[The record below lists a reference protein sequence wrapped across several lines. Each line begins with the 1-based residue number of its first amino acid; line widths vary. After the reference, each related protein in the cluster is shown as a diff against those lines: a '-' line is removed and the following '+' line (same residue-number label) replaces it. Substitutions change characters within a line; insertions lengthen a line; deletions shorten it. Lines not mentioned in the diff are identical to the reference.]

1 MGSTVG
7 YKGWTKKQIVA
18 LLNESWKDKLK
29 KSALRNTKDKCEFVL
44 WQVVEGNDGKN
55 FIAAFLLSYYTEDKE
70 WGYKDV
76 CESMYPREINC
87 PVSYLK
93 LAPVACEKWREEV
106 RRFNKGEPTTGIVNF
121 SAGDAQNSCNT
132 QRAFRVVKNIP
143 AAIGKGDPVKLSCGE
158 KVEFG
163 YVSDFVSDD
172 RNEQISKLIE
182 IANDWNQYE
191 YNRFRR
197 VIIERND
204 VLEMVE
210 DRLGILNQF
219 DNIRGYDDG
228 SIAKVIKIV
237 EVCHES

>member
-1 MGSTVG
+1 MGTTVG
-7 YKGWTKKQIVA
+7 FKGYSKAKIVT
-18 LLNESWKDKLK
+18 LLNESWKDRLK

-55 FIAAFLLSYYTEDKE
+55 FIAAFLLSYYPDEKE
-70 WGYKDV
+70 WAYKDV
-76 CESMYPREINC
+76 CESMYPREVNC
-87 PVSYLK
+87 PASYLK

-106 RRFNKGEPTTGIVNF
+106 RRFNKGEPITGIVNF
-121 SAGDAQNSCNT
+121 AAGDTTNSCNN
-132 QRAFRVVKNIP
+132 QRVFRVVKHIP
-143 AAIGKGDPVKLSCGE
+143 AAIGKGDHVKLSCGE
-158 KVEFG
+158 KIEFG

-172 RNEQISKLIE
+172 RNEQILKLVE

-191 YNRFRR
+191 YNRVKR

-204 VLEMVE
+204 ALEMVE
-210 DRLGILNQF
+210 DRLNVLNQF

-237 EVCHES
+237 EACNES